1 MIKISEQTHGARGRS
16 LNISRRRG
24 EIVAAQGVLNSERI
38 GEQLVEQLIQLPSGF
53 GAEMALMVDL
63 QGPKLRLGTFK
74 DGAAEIDTGQDFT
87 LDGIVRLDRGEYFR
101 MRQLHAVG
109 VAWRRVGMPIR
120 CGVTSVALRLVALRS

>member
-1 MIKISEQTHGARGRS
+1 
-16 LNISRRRG
+16 
-24 EIVAAQGVLNSERI
+24 VLNSERI
-38 GEQLVEQLIQLPSGF
+38 GEQLVEQLIQLPSGL

-87 LDGIVRLDRGEYFR
+87 LDGIVRLDRSEYFR

-120 CGVTSVALRLVALRS
+120 CGVTSVALRLVALRVVT

>member
-1 MIKISEQTHGARGRS
+1 
-16 LNISRRRG
+16 
-24 EIVAAQGVLNSERI
+24 
-38 GEQLVEQLIQLPSGF
+38 
-53 GAEMALMVDL
+53 MALMVDL

-87 LDGIVRLDRGEYFR
+87 LDGIVRLDRSEYFR

-120 CGVTSVALRLVALRS
+120 CGVTSVALRLVATREDHLLDTAAIHAVMFSKPVTLHPRSHKGHCATFSNTNGAE